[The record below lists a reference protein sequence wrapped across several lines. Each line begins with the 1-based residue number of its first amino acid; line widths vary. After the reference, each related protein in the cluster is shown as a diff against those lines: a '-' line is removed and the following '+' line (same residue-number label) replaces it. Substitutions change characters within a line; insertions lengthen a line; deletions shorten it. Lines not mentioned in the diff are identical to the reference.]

1 VSSTTAARAGGP
13 DPARPAGEPGPGR
26 PDGGRDGVPPPQQS
40 FASGAR
46 ILTIGIAST
55 GIFTFLYLA
64 IASNVLSPPA
74 YSRISL
80 CWAIMFVIL
89 SVIYRPIE
97 QLLSRTIAD
106 RRARGLH
113 GHLLR
118 VPAAI
123 QFGFAVLF
131 LIVALV
137 LRDQIQHGM
146 FDGSATLYWILV
158 IGVLAYAGSYF
169 ARGWLAGHQ
178 RFALYGG
185 LVFFESTSRFLFPL
199 AVAVG
204 IGTGQGAVGLGMA
217 VAPFASLSVMPFA
230 FRRIRGHVP
239 GSHPTIGGPRRARP
253 SDADAVVAVVAAD
266 AAGAGEGPVQAQLDE
281 SGAGLTMRH
290 GAGFA
295 VSVLGIMFSEQM
307 LMNAGV
313 LIVAAKVGGG
323 NLTTGIVGF
332 VFNVM
337 LIVRAPLQL
346 FQAIQTSILPHL
358 AGLEANESAD
368 EFHQAIRTTILVI
381 AAFGAA
387 VAVGLLAIGP
397 PVMTAVLGSKGFT
410 YGRLGLAAVG
420 LGMGLHLVSGTL
432 NQAALA
438 RGRAAAAA
446 VAWLISAGLF
456 VAWVSTGGGTQNA
469 EVARVEVG
477 YLGATAVLTV
487 LLWLLYRRG
496 PATLHSPRGGADA
509 LVRGGRI
516 A

>member
-1 VSSTTAARAGGP
+1 MSSTATARHGQAGGSGGSGSP
-13 DPARPAGEPGPGR
+13 GDDGPG
-26 PDGGRDGVPPPQQS
+26 GGAPRQQS

-64 IASNVLSPPA
+64 VSSHVLSPA
-74 YSRISL
+74 DYSRISL

-113 GHLLR
+113 GHPLR

-131 LIVALV
+131 LIVALA
-137 LRDQIQHGM
+137 LRDQIQQGM
-146 FDGSATLYWILV
+146 FDGSAALYWILV

-185 LVFFESTSRFLFPL
+185 LVFLESTSRFLFPL
-199 AVAVG
+199 AVAIG
-204 IGTGQGAVGLGMA
+204 IGSGEGLVGLGMA
-217 VAPFASLSVMPFA
+217 VAPFASLAVMPLA
-230 FRRIRGHVP
+230 FSRMRLRDPDGVIA
-239 GSHPTIGGPRRARP
+239 SEA
-253 SDADAVVAVVAAD
+253 VAAD
-266 AAGAGEGPVQAQLDE
+266 AAGASEGPAQTQIE
-281 SGAGLTMRH
+281 ETSNGLSMRH

-295 VSVLGIMFSEQM
+295 VSVVGIMFSEQM

-313 LIVAAKVGGG
+313 LIVAAKTGAGD
-323 NLTTGIVGF
+323 LTTGIVGF

-358 AGLEANESAD
+358 AGLEARESTA
-368 EFHQAIRTTILVI
+368 EFDKAIRTTVLII
-381 AAFGAA
+381 AAFGLS
-387 VAVGLLAIGP
+387 VALGLLLIGP
-397 PVMTAVLGSKGFT
+397 AVMTALLGDKGFT

-420 LGMGLHLVSGTL
+420 LGMGLHLISGTL

-438 RGRAAAAA
+438 RGRAAWAA
-446 VAWLISAGLF
+446 VAWLISAALF
-456 VAWVSTGGGTQNA
+456 VTFVATGGGTEKA
-469 EVARVEVG
+469 EVTRVEVG

-496 PATLHSPRGGADA
+496 PASSSSRSRSRLASSAS
-509 LVRGGRI
+509 
-516 A
+516 